1 MYLQVLL
8 LAASNGDHKEMNRQA
23 NTLAR
28 GFMNKVLIL
37 MRVRTQIDGENNTDL
52 IKENLIHV
60 AFVE

>member
-23 NTLAR
+23 NTSAR